1 MRKKDPINVFDSTK
15 KKHIAQKWERSDVP
29 AMDIVANRREKNR
42 LSLFLFLRS
51 HWTISSAHCS
61 LECIAAVFY
70 APYTKFKKDCIIFMR
85 GNYEHVQDIFPQCVQ
100 LLTQR
105 FCWRLFSFSQPFLF
119 LLQSM
124 FIFHMLL
131 MYTQNSRSHVAKWP
145 SRKKRW
151 REKNGD

>member
-1 MRKKDPINVFDSTK
+1 MCLQWILSQTEEKKIAFLCSCFYV
-15 KKHIAQKWERSDVP
+15 HIEPFQV
-29 AMDIVANRREKNR
+29 
-42 LSLFLFLRS
+42 LSV
-51 HWTISSAHCS
+51 HWNALPPSFTHHIPN
-61 LECIAAVFY
+61 L
-70 APYTKFKKDCIIFMR
+70 KKDCIIFMR

-119 LLQSM
+119 LLPSM

-145 SRKKRW
+145 SRKK
-151 REKNGD
+151 